1 MSETTTK
8 PPYQRHEILSRS
20 ESGLTF
26 VRDRRSGVMRQLTEE
41 ELLDFSDPAPCEE
54 CGEQFGCTHY
64 NCARER
70 LLPDH
75 EIESFVPEQWMA
87 FARANGVSRE
97 DLQRLNMVDL
107 HEGEYFLR
115 PGSSADMRTQE
126 LVLLLNESR

>member
-1 MSETTTK
+1 MSETIK
-8 PPYQRHEILSRS
+8 APYQRHEILSRS

-26 VRDRRSGVMRQLTEE
+26 VRDRKTGIFRQLTDQ
-41 ELLDFSDPAPCEE
+41 ELLDFNDPAPCEE

-70 LLPDH
+70 LLSDGD
-75 EIESFVPEQWMA
+75 IETLVPEQWMA
-87 FARANGVSRE
+87 FARANGVSLE
-97 DLQRLNMVDL
+97 DLHRLQSVGC

-115 PGSSADMRTQE
+115 PGADADMRTQE